1 MKSLAFRRLCAVG
14 ALVVG
19 SAVHEAGAVTQAV
32 SLNVLNSAVTLFD
45 PLDAGDNLR
54 LDTLVTSGPGS
65 FSQAVTFTLG
75 PSISAFV
82 GSAAWEI
89 STATGTG
96 PRLIGVNIDIF
107 NSANSLVASDSFAG
121 TLAGFAL
128 STFNGLIGPGTY
140 KLVATGT
147 AVRDASLDV
156 SLSFTG
162 TSVPVPVPEP
172 ETYALLL
179 TGLGLLRLA
188 TTRKK
193 RSITV

>member
-1 MKSLAFRRLCAVG
+1 M
-14 ALVVG
+14 
-19 SAVHEAGAVTQAV
+19 
-32 SLNVLNSAVTLFD
+32 
-45 PLDAGDNLR
+45 
-54 LDTLVTSGPGS
+54 
-65 FSQAVTFTLG
+65 TFTVG
-75 PSISAFV
+75 PSISAFA

-107 NSANSLVASDSFAG
+107 NSANALVASDAFAG
-121 TLAGFAL
+121 VLAGFAL
-128 STFNGLIGPGTY
+128 STFDALIGPGTY

-162 TSVPVPVPEP
+162 PPTPVPEP

-179 TGLGLLRLA
+179 AGLGLLRLA
-188 TTRKK
+188 TTRRK

>member
-1 MKSLAFRRLCAVG
+1 MKTLAIRKVCLVC
-14 ALVVG
+14 ALVLG
-19 SAVHEAGAVTQAV
+19 FSAHEAGAVTQAV
-32 SLNVLNSAVTLFD
+32 TLNVLNSAVTLFD

-107 NSANSLVASDSFAG
+107 NSANTLVASDSFAG

-128 STFNGLIGPGTY
+128 STFDGLIGPGTY

-162 TSVPVPVPEP
+162 TPTPVPEP

-179 TGLGLLRLA
+179 AGLGLLRLA
-188 TTRKK
+188 TTRRK
-193 RSITV
+193 RSIAG